1 MHLQKLYK
9 SELEKGKQ
17 QPTSSLSHWFKNF
30 NHLVKASRHNKLCCM
45 YGFLKLSQIFSGSHV
60 WGLGGFL
67 QKPRL
72 VFMMDFVCFR
82 SLFRWR
88 TQSPF
93 NFSHPA
99 YSKTVA
105 SPIWYSV
112 KSILSS
118 ICSVFALMLIEN
130 HSRIFLLQLSAVE
143 KVSLLSDFPPFI
155 FQDILSDCD
164 RGSSRCYFAWI
175 LHCILSWYYRERYL
189 LMNLCRLH
197 WALRITFV
205 KIFPHSHAGFV
216 LLFFSTD
223 VQIYSQ
229 TLLVFRVFS

>member
-1 MHLQKLYK
+1 MWNLVRAGKTPEKADWDSQVQLSPDWCKAAHLQKQYK
-9 SELEKGKQ
+9 SALKGKKKKEKQ
-17 QPTSSLSHWFKNF
+17 QPTLTLRHWFKNF

-45 YGFLKLSQIFSGSHV
+45 YGILKLTQIFSGSHV
-60 WGLGGFL
+60 WGLWGFL

-88 TQSPF
+88 TQSLF

-143 KVSLLSDFPPFI
+143 KVSLLSDSHFF
-155 FQDILSDCD
+155 FCREILSDCGH
-164 RGSSRCYFAWI
+164 GSYRCYFA
-175 LHCILSWYYRERYL
+175 
-189 LMNLCRLH
+189 
-197 WALRITFV
+197 
-205 KIFPHSHAGFV
+205 
-216 LLFFSTD
+216 
-223 VQIYSQ
+223 
-229 TLLVFRVFS
+229 